1 MSRILA
7 ALLLA
12 SIADGALVEQATAEG
27 VAEFYK
33 GKAITSASDRHT
45 ALSHVTSPT
54 PP

>member
-33 GKAITSASDRHT
+33 GKAITMIVGSEAGGG
-45 ALSHVTSPT
+45 
-54 PP
+54 